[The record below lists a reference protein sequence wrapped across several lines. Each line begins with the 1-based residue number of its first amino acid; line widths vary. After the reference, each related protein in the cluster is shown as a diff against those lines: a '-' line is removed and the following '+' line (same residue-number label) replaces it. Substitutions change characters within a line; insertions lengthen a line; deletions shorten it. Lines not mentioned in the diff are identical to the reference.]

1 MRSFQVGEYWA
12 SPQDVL
18 WRVAATDES
27 PSVSYA
33 ALVRVKKAKG
43 RITVP
48 MGATRGWELIATD
61 SDMRAVENHPP
72 AKAAISTLIRGLR

>member
-1 MRSFQVGEYWA
+1 MKQFQVGEYWA

-27 PSVSYA
+27 LNVSYA

-43 RITVP
+43 CITVP
-48 MGATRGWELIATD
+48 MGATKGWALIATNF
-61 SDMRAVENHPP
+61 DMRAVENYPP
-72 AKAAISTLIRGLR
+72 AKAAISALIGGLR